1 MLYRGI
7 SCTWLKDSRK
17 WVLLLALFVVL
28 LVVISLSGLPFPG
41 VAMAL
46 LNIDV
51 VATDTLV
58 SVDVVTFDDDAAIPT
73 VLLIVGGGDEGVV
86 DVAGESLMYGG
97 ISAFAREA
105 GRVVCQCLPL

>member
-1 MLYRGI
+1 
-7 SCTWLKDSRK
+7 
-17 WVLLLALFVVL
+17 
-28 LVVISLSGLPFPG
+28 
-41 VAMAL
+41 MAL